1 MKSKKSFLQVLQI
14 KIKEFCKIVKITKDE
29 LYSKLGII
37 STKNLPDFELR
48 ELIKTIENTLKSICR
63 VFNQKMNLIRIYTN
77 LKLAIN
83 QIKQRFTYK
92 SQFKK
97 LKRTYNQN
105 TQTFIYSKIYQKN
118 L

>member
-1 MKSKKSFLQVLQI
+1 MKSKNPFLQVLQI
-14 KIKEFCKIVKITKDE
+14 KIKEFCKITKMTKEEVYSE
-29 LYSKLGII
+29 LKII

-48 ELIKTIENTLKSICR
+48 ELIKIIDNTLKSICR
-63 VFNQKMNLIRIYTN
+63 VFTQKMNLVMLYTN

-83 QIKQRFTYK
+83 QIKERFIGK
-92 SQFKK
+92 NQFKK

-105 TQTFIYSKIYQKN
+105 TQTFIYSKNYQKN

>member
-1 MKSKKSFLQVLQI
+1 MKSKNPFLQVLQI
-14 KIKEFCKIVKITKDE
+14 KIKEFCKITKMTKDKV
-29 LYSKLGII
+29 YSKLKII

-63 VFNQKMNLIRIYTN
+63 VFTQKMNLVMLYTN

-92 SQFKK
+92 FQFQK
-97 LKRTYNQN
+97 LKRTYNKD
-105 TQTFIYSKIYQKN
+105 TQLFIYSKKYSKN